1 MYTPT
6 VTQNHLQGGYKPIP
20 YLTSRFHHIPITNDH
35 NQLIGMV
42 TQSDL
47 IEFLYNLKQ

>member
-1 MYTPT
+1 M
-6 VTQNHLQGGYKPIP
+6 
-20 YLTSRFHHIPITNDH
+20 PITNDH